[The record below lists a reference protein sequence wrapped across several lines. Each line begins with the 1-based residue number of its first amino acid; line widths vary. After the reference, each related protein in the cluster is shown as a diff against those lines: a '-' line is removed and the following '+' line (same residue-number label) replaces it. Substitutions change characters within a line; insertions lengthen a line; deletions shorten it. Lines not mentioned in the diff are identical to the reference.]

1 MPTEDLFS
9 RKAWPFAGVGAISYH
24 PGMEVSKA
32 DKIIDILE
40 RHEGAAGV
48 LLSFDLPCHECVVST
63 EETLEEGARLT
74 GKDPDAII
82 EKLRALPDK
91 GGGDANEAAES

>member
-1 MPTEDLFS
+1 MEAS
-9 RKAWPFAGVGAISYH
+9 RD
-24 PGMEVSKA
+24 E
-32 DKIIDILE
+32 KIIDILE

-48 LLSFDLPCHECVVST
+48 LVSFGLPCHECVVAT

-82 EKLRALPDK
+82 EKLRALPD
-91 GGGDANEAAES
+91 GGDGGPGPASSG

>member
-1 MPTEDLFS
+1 
-9 RKAWPFAGVGAISYH
+9 
-24 PGMEVSKA
+24 MEASK
-32 DKIIDILE
+32 DEKIIDILE
-40 RHEGAAGV
+40 RHEGAAEV

-82 EKLRALPDK
+82 EKLRALPGK
-91 GGGDANEAAES
+91 GGGGPGTPPEA